1 MNYQKDPHIE
11 ITVSNESYRS
21 KPTSQEIALAVE
33 NLKHGWVRKTTY
45 ATLTDLVNFI
55 ESGKILFPTRCYP
68 GESIINPMNLIFCDF
83 DNTGEKSMPR
93 ETVISKLKNIG
104 LYPNVVYDT
113 YNSTKEQNRF
123 RLVYVL
129 SKTIHSKEE
138 AEQIEKK
145 FKYILKP
152 FGMDENARI
161 TGLFFSGFNVARLS
175 NKTLDTGLL
184 NAIYNKLK
192 KRAQKKVEVK
202 PEMLMLPTADG
213 FAYALSLVDN
223 DFYLKSKGKVKVVLR
238 LLKNDTKP
246 VEMEFDDDIANVNLL
261 VLKVLYT
268 LHCRKET
275 DCIDSDKH
283 LYSVD
288 VSLLVRKTGINFYER
303 KMQRLQAMLTDY
315 NRLVACIGENQLLT
329 VLRNKIED
337 GKIIYSGRYFD
348 WLKSLLF
355 DSPDSTVPKQQTH
368 NFMLKYEALVGGNM
382 YAELIAEQ
390 LLRSVLMCGVIQKY
404 RGISIE
410 TLMSRIPQ
418 LKNKYNDIK
427 SSNEKNT
434 FLKRVLKSLE
444 IILAEKSS
452 FNERYKDYNII
463 YPPTS
468 SKHLNRQ
475 ITITATEAS
484 KLNDFLE
491 DFANYPA
498 NFEVAPYDDC
508 D

>member
-1 MNYQKDPHIE
+1 MNYQKDPHVE

-33 NLKHGWVRKTTY
+33 NLKHGWVRKTTH
-45 ATLTDLVNFI
+45 ATLTDLINYI
-55 ESGKILFPTRCYP
+55 ETGRILYPTQCFEGSP
-68 GESIINPMNLIFCDF
+68 IINPMNLFFMDF
-83 DNTGEKSMPR
+83 DNVGEKHITR

-104 LYPNVVYDT
+104 LCPNLVYDT
-113 YNSTKEQNRF
+113 YSSTKEQNRF

-129 SKTIHSKEE
+129 SKSVYSKEE
-138 AEQIEKK
+138 AESIAEKLY
-145 FKYILKP
+145 FLLKP
-152 FGMDENARI
+152 YGVDEKARI
-161 TGLFFSGFNVARLS
+161 TGLFFGGYRVVRLS
-175 NKTLDTGLL
+175 NKTLDTGFL
-184 NAIYNKLK
+184 NAVYRKAKSRIK
-192 KRAQKKVEVK
+192 QKVEIK
-202 PEMLMLPTADG
+202 PESLMLPTADG

-246 VEMEFDDDIANVNLL
+246 VDMEFDDDIANVNLL

-288 VSLLVRKTGINFYER
+288 VSLLVRKTGINYYER

-337 GKIIYSGRYFD
+337 GRIVYSGRYFD

-452 FNERYKDYNII
+452 FYERYKDYNII

-498 NFEVAPYDDC
+498 NFEVAPYDDF

>member
-83 DNTGEKSMPR
+83 DNTGEKSMSR

-104 LYPNVVYDT
+104 LCPNLVYDT
-113 YNSTKEQNRF
+113 YSSTKEQNRF

-129 SKTIHSKEE
+129 SKSVYSKEE
-138 AEQIEKK
+138 AESIAEKLY
-145 FKYILKP
+145 FLLKP
-152 FGMDENARI
+152 YGVDEKARI
-161 TGLFFSGFNVARLS
+161 TGLFFGGYRVVRLS
-175 NKTLDTGLL
+175 NKTLDTGFL
-184 NAIYNKLK
+184 NAVYRKAKSRIK
-192 KRAQKKVEVK
+192 QKVEIK
-202 PEMLMLPTADG
+202 PEYLMLPTANG
-213 FAYALSLVDN
+213 FAYALNLVDN
-223 DFYLKSKGKVKVVLR
+223 ELYLKIKGEEKVVLR
-238 LLKNDTKP
+238 LLKSGTKP
-246 VEMEFDDDIANVNLL
+246 VDMDFDDDIAEANLL
-261 VLKVLYT
+261 VLKALYT
-268 LHCRKET
+268 MHCRKET
-275 DCIDSDKH
+275 DCIDSERH
-283 LYSVD
+283 IYAVD
-288 VSLLVRKTGINFYER
+288 ISLLVRKTGINFYER
-303 KMQRLQAMLTDY
+303 KMQRLQTMLSDY
-315 NRLVACIGENQLLT
+315 NRLVACVGEKELLT
-329 VLRNKIED
+329 VSRNKIED
-337 GKIIYSGRYFD
+337 GRIVYSGRYFD

-355 DSPDSTVPKQQTH
+355 DSLDSTVPKQHTH

-390 LLRSVLMCGVIQKY
+390 LLRSVLRCGVIQKFK
-404 RGISIE
+404 GISLE
-410 TLMSRIPQ
+410 TLIGRIPQ
-418 LKNKYNDIK
+418 LRHKYMSIK
-427 SSNEKNT
+427 TANEKNI
-434 FLKRVLKSLE
+434 FLGRVLKSVD
-444 IILAEKSS
+444 IILSEKSC
-452 FNERYKDYNII
+452 YKEKYVGYDFV
-463 YPPTS
+463 YPDAS

-498 NFEVAPYDDC
+498 NFEVAPYDDF